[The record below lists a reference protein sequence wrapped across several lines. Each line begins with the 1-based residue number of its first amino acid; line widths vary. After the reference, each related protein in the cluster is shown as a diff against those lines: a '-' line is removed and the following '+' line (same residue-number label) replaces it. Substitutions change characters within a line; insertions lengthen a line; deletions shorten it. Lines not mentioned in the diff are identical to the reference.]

1 MILSA
6 AEKQLIR
13 IIRARGHD
21 LTLTV
26 RVRDRRFTV
35 RITTY
40 DDGGPGAGIGYGE
53 SFDAAWHDVTELRAQ
68 RAG

>member
-1 MILSA
+1 MMLTA
-6 AEKQLIR
+6 AERQLIR
-13 IIRARGHD
+13 IIRTAGGHD

-26 RVRDRRFTV
+26 RVRDGRYTV

-40 DDGGPGAGIGYGE
+40 DGPGAGIGYGE